1 MPKAQIN
8 PIEQNSMVQGQASNL
23 NYKPVTTQAQFAA
36 GLSQI
41 SQNLGN
47 VLYEQG
53 KRIEK
58 LKFADNDEKLK
69 ITSSEMNLALS
80 KAQNQEEFDAIKK
93 DYTDRMKA
101 DSKARLGKLYDKW
114 NNVEGQNFMSAMEVD
129 IKGHQIALNDKIA
142 KETANST
149 IDDMAY
155 QWGYAPTEQARKE
168 QDALFAAYLAESDFN
183 DADKEK
189 FLRKYNHDKEHGYL
203 TQEITKNPAK
213 VQKLLADTKNF
224 DNLSIEERESFK
236 KAAETAEKKAK
247 EAADKGFDEKNS
259 LAIGS
264 VKSAQMLELER
275 QIANIQLA
283 GTGKNID
290 TEKLNYADIM
300 GTLDYID
307 SLSKDPVKINGEIV
321 QTPSGQVTYTLS
333 QKEALEH
340 KKQILPYLMKASQ
353 DMLDGNTG
361 ISTNSVYAEQL
372 NRLTEAAKKSG
383 KMTPYEVSD
392 LMVGL
397 WRENQKN
404 AGVIGQDWS
413 TSDLSQLGNMDRK
426 ERLSEGMRIVKSV
439 IDTYNLKKG
448 NTGLALYTVPTGI
461 KTTITESGGVVFESE
476 SEQEYY
482 KDLQRLNETRQQL
495 SKQNPFI
502 YSFMLAAEKN
512 I

>member
-1 MPKAQIN
+1 MAKAKIN
-8 PIEQNSMVQGQASNL
+8 PIEQTSMVQGQPGTL
-23 NYKPVTTQAQFAA
+23 NYKAISPEAQFAA

-47 VLYEQG
+47 VLYEQN

-69 ITSSEMNLALS
+69 IASGEMNLALS
-80 KAQNQEEFDAIKK
+80 KAKDQAEFDAIKK

-114 NNVEGQNFMSAMEVD
+114 NNVEGQNFMAAMEVD
-129 IKGHQIALNDKIA
+129 VKGHQIALNDKIA
-142 KETANST
+142 KETAIST

-155 QWGYAPTEQARKE
+155 QWGYAPTEEGRKA
-168 QDALFAAYLAESDFN
+168 QDAVFADYLANSDFN
-183 DADKEK
+183 DAEKER

-203 TQEITKNPAK
+203 TQEISKNPAK

-236 KAAETAEKKAK
+236 KAAETAEKSAK
-247 EAADKGFDEKNS
+247 EALDKGFDEQNS

-264 VKSAQMLELER
+264 VKSAQKLELER

-283 GTGKNID
+283 GKGEKID
-290 TEKLNYADIM
+290 TEKLNYSDLM

-307 SLSKDPVKINGEIV
+307 SLSKDPLKINKQIV

-333 QKEALEH
+333 QEEALKY
-340 KKQILPYLMKASQ
+340 KKELLPYLMKASQ
-353 DMLDGNTG
+353 DMLEGNTG

-383 KMTPYEVSD
+383 KMTAYEISD

-397 WRENQKN
+397 WRENQKDSN
-404 AGVIGQDWS
+404 VQGIDWS
-413 TSDLSQLGNMDRK
+413 TGDLSELNPNMKK
-426 ERLSEGMRIVKSV
+426 ERLRAGMRNVKSV
-439 IDTYNLKKG
+439 IDDYNLKKG
-448 NTGLALYTVPTGI
+448 NTGLALYTIPPTVQA
-461 KTTITESGGVVFESE
+461 TITDKGGVVFESNAE
-476 SEQEYY
+476 REYY
-482 KDLQRLNETRQQL
+482 EDLQRLNETKQQL
-495 SKQNPFI
+495 SKQNPFV
-502 YSFMLAAEKN
+502 YSLMLAAEKN

>member
-8 PIEQNSMVQGQASNL
+8 PIEQQTMVNGQPGNL
-23 NYKPVTTQAQFAA
+23 NYRAVSPEAQFAA

-47 VLYEQG
+47 VLYEQN
-53 KRIEK
+53 KRLEK

-69 ITSSEMNLALS
+69 ITSGEMNLALS
-80 KAQNQEEFDAIKK
+80 KARNQEEFDAIRK

-101 DSKARLGKLYDKW
+101 DSKERLGKLYDKW
-114 NNVEGQNFMSAMEVD
+114 SNVEGQNFMAAMDVD
-129 IKGHQIALNDKIA
+129 IKEKQIALNDKIA
-142 KETANST
+142 KETATST
-149 IDDMAY
+149 IKDMAY
-155 QWGYAPTEQARKE
+155 QWGYSPTEEGRKI
-168 QDALFAAYLAESDFN
+168 QDAVFADYLANSDFN
-183 DADKEK
+183 DAEKEA
-189 FLRKYNHDKEHGYL
+189 FMRKYDHDKEHGYL

-236 KAAETAEKKAK
+236 KAAETAEKSAK
-247 EAADKGFDEKNS
+247 EALDKGFDEQNS

-264 VKSAQMLELER
+264 VKSAQKLELER
-275 QIANIQLA
+275 QIANVKLA

-307 SLSKDPVKINGEIV
+307 SLSKDPLKINQKIV

-333 QKEALEH
+333 QEEALKY
-340 KKQILPYLMKASQ
+340 KKELLPYLMKASE
-353 DMLDGNTG
+353 DMLEGNTG

-383 KMTPYEVSD
+383 KMTAYEISD

-397 WRENQKN
+397 WRENQKDSN
-404 AGVIGQDWS
+404 VQGQDWY
-413 TSDLSQLGNMDRK
+413 TGDLSELNTNQKN
-426 ERLSEGMRIVKSV
+426 ERLRAGMRNVKSV
-439 IDTYNLKKG
+439 IDQYNLKKG

-461 KTTITESGGVVFESE
+461 KTTITESGGVVFGSE

-502 YSFMLAAEKN
+502 YSLMLAAEKN